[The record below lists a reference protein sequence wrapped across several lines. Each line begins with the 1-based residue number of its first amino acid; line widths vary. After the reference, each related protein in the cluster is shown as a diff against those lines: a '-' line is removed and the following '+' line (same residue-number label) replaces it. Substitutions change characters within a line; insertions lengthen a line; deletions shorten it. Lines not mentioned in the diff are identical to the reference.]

1 MADEAAPHAQT
12 HAQAEAALLQ
22 SREQLRLIVENA
34 RDHAIFVLD
43 SEGTIVDWGEGAAVV
58 FGYGA
63 AEIVGRDVALLFVPE
78 DRAQGAPEQERADA
92 RENGKAPDVRWHLR
106 KDGKRVFMHGIVTA
120 LHGPDGAVTGFLK
133 IAQDV
138 TERHAAEQRQKI
150 LLAELQHRVR
160 NSLAVVRSIVR
171 RTAQNSDTVEDMCAH
186 LQGRIDSFARV
197 QAVVARDVESG
208 VDLGSLIADELLA
221 HATVEGKR
229 LRIEGPDLLL
239 ASKPA
244 ETLSLA
250 VHELT
255 TNAVKYGALGTRDGT
270 IRVHWSRRGE
280 GGAERLEFVWEERGR
295 DRPLVAVGRSGFG
308 FELLQRTLPYEL
320 DAETEIEFLGEGL
333 RFTLRMPLAGKIAAA
348 RGPAEDRPNDM
359 AAGGTLV

>member
-1 MADEAAPHAQT
+1 MQPEAAPLH
-12 HAQAEAALLQ
+12 
-22 SREQLRLIVENA
+22 SSEQLRLIVEHA

-43 SEGTIVDWGEGAAVV
+43 ADGRIVDWGEGAATV

-63 AEIVGRDVALLFVPE
+63 DEIIGRDVALLFVPE
-78 DRAQGAPEQERADA
+78 DREQGQPEKERAGA
-92 RENGKAPDVRWHLR
+92 RENGKAPDIRWHLR
-106 KDGKRVFMHGIVTA
+106 KDGRRVFMHGVVTA

-138 TERHAAEQRQKI
+138 TERHAAEQRQTI
-150 LLAELQHRVR
+150 LLTELQHRVR

-171 RTAQNSDTVEDMCAH
+171 RTARNSDNVEEMCDH

-221 HATVEGKR
+221 HATGEGER
-229 LRIEGPDLLL
+229 LSIDGPDLLL
-239 ASKPA
+239 LPRPA

-250 VHELT
+250 IHELT
-255 TNAVKYGALGTRDGT
+255 TNAVKYGVLATRGGT
-270 IRVHWSRRGE
+270 IRIGWTRGPHGRGDAD
-280 GGAERLEFVWEERGR
+280 GGDWLDFAWEERGR

-320 DAETEIEFLGEGL
+320 DAETAIEFLDEGL
-333 RFTLRMPLAGKIAAA
+333 RFTLRMPLAGKL
-348 RGPAEDRPNDM
+348 
-359 AAGGTLV
+359 AAGRAEAADDDD